1 MQACVM
7 PSLLQNMVGFSEV
20 ARATQTDPRPQR
32 PAPPQPQAATMPW
45 SQPGSWARRGFV
57 PAWSQPPALSQQKLA
72 RRCCLGLGQDS
83 SRTSSLCPGTLHR
96 PALSPPQRG
105 CGLQPLLSVGLWGT
119 EPYTSSCGRPFS
131 ALGCLHFRKSRT
143 LYPNCLLPA
152 LPTLCRGGAS
162 ASQARRADGLLPS
175 CPSPWG
181 VLGHSSGSTTQPP
194 TCPVGLVSLEAP
206 SRVAGP
212 IQSSASLILFM
223 LVFTIWSGVPG
234 QAAPP
239 GVGRAVLFEPVRL
252 DSTVPR
258 PTEDTVM

>member
-1 MQACVM
+1 MKWPGPHRQTPDLSVQHRHSPRLPPCHGVSLAAGLEEGSSRHGASHR
-7 PSLLQNMVGFSEV
+7 PSASRSWPGG
-20 ARATQTDPRPQR
+20 
-32 PAPPQPQAATMPW
+32 AAW
-45 SQPGSWARRGFV
+45 
-57 PAWSQPPALSQQKLA
+57 
-72 RRCCLGLGQDS
+72 GLGQDS